1 MLVAKWMSLVTWTR
15 MVVKARFREDS
26 RWKDTE
32 FETALLSSFAKKGSK
47 EMEQKLKG
55 VAVRMC
61 FCFNLNLGE
70 KF

>member
-1 MLVAKWMSLVTWTR
+1 